1 MTPPPRMTATGF
13 PAALAF
19 LRQGDTAAAEATC
32 LAILKQDPR
41 HFDALHL
48 AGMIATHAGRLD
60 EGVSLLRRAKA
71 INPRNATLF
80 FNLGLALVRQG
91 NKAEAL
97 ASMEAALALEP
108 NNADAAQHFGELLLQ
123 MKRPHDAL
131 AVSDRLI
138 ALVPDKAE
146 AHCFRARALVDVDM
160 LEEALGAYKT
170 ALDLK
175 PNTPDY
181 LAGIAAT
188 YCMLRRFTEGLN
200 FAEKALAFMPSLEL
214 ALLCQTNALLSLGQM
229 TEALASVG
237 KAVSA
242 HPHSLQAHNWRSRI
256 LVLMGQPERALVLCA
271 ANQNIAM
278 DDPITH
284 INHGYVLAALNRL
297 EEALLAY
304 DRALKLKPDEAEAH
318 YNRAFALLTLG
329 RLEEGWLGYEYRN
342 LRRKTLAVRKYSQ
355 PIWWGRQTLK
365 DQRLFV
371 YAEQG
376 FGDTIQFS
384 RYALMAAAEGAKP
397 VLAVQNPLR
406 RLFKDFDP
414 GVTIIGQNEV
424 PGEFDLHCP
433 ILSLPLAFG
442 TRLETIPA
450 WPNGYLKAGD
460 EDVAGWAKRLPAG
473 RRRIGLV
480 WSGSTLHNNDA
491 NRSIPLAMLAPL
503 LESGDF
509 WISLQK
515 EVRKA
520 DEPILQATGLLDA
533 SGELGDFADTAA
545 LIAALDLVI
554 AVDTSVAH
562 LAGALGKPTWLMLPF
577 AADFRW
583 LLKREDSPW
592 YPNMRL
598 FRQQRPGDWHGVIA
612 RVSAALGA

>member
-1 MTPPPRMTATGF
+1 MTPPPPSRAPGF
-13 PAALAF
+13 PAALAL

-71 INPRNATLF
+71 INPANAILF
-80 FNLGLALVRQG
+80 FNLGLALLKQG

-97 ASMEAALALEP
+97 ASMEAALSLEP
-108 NNADAAQHFGELLLQ
+108 NNAEAAQYLGELLLQ
-123 MKRPHDAL
+123 LKRSHEAL
-131 AVSDRLI
+131 AVFDRLI
-138 ALVPDKAE
+138 ALAPDKAE
-146 AHCFRARALVDVDM
+146 AHCYRARALVDADM

-170 ALDLK
+170 ALALE
-175 PNTPDY
+175 PNSPDY

-188 YCMLRRFTEGLN
+188 YCMLKRFTDGLN
-200 FAEKALAFMPSLEL
+200 FAEKALEITPSLEL
-214 ALLCQTNALLSLGQM
+214 ALLSRTNALLSLGQM
-229 TEALASVG
+229 TEALASAE
-237 KAVSA
+237 KAVAA
-242 HPHSLQAHNWRSRI
+242 HPHSLQAYNWRSRI
-256 LVLMGQPERALVLCA
+256 LVLMGQPERALMLCA

-284 INHGYVLAALNRL
+284 INHGYVLGTLNRL

-304 DRALKLKPDEAEAH
+304 DRALKLKPDEGEAH

-342 LRRKTLAVRKYSQ
+342 LRRKTLAVRRYSQ
-355 PIWWGRQTLK
+355 PLWWGKQTLK

-371 YAEQG
+371 YSEQG
-376 FGDTIQFS
+376 FGDTIHFS
-384 RYALMAAAEGAKP
+384 RYALMAAAAGAKP
-397 VLAVQNPLR
+397 VLAVQNPLL
-406 RLFKDFDP
+406 RLFKDFEP
-414 GVTIIGQNEV
+414 NVTIIGQNEV
-424 PGEFDLHCP
+424 PEEFDLHCP

-450 WPNGYLKAGD
+450 WPSGYLKARA
-460 EDVAGWAKRLPAG
+460 EDTAGWAKRLPAG

-491 NRSIPLAMLAPL
+491 NRSMPLAMLAPL

-520 DEPILQATGLLDA
+520 DEPILQATGLLNL
-533 SGELGDFADTAA
+533 SNELSDFADTAA
-545 LIAALDLVI
+545 LISALDLVI

-577 AADFRW
+577 APDFRW

-612 RVSAALGA
+612 RVSAALKA